1 MREDMREIVIDLKD
15 MNDTKEVYEKK
26 ISPFYSAFIY
36 FLVVCFGISFIYS
49 YFGKI
54 EIVAKANGVIRP
66 NDDVSTVS
74 PLVGGKVTGVFYS
87 DGEVVKEGQKLL
99 SIDTTESEISLEALK
114 KQEQKL
120 EEDKLYVGNFIKGI
134 KKDSNPFKK
143 DSKDEEYNYYVQFE
157 QYKLDKKST
166 FISSDFNEKKA
177 VSSIEACRKQK
188 DDIDYQIKGLEAYK
202 ESIETGKDVLK
213 DFPEYE
219 NMYLSYKNLLASI
232 DNDYNSKKADIDFN
246 VSTASN
252 DYYINYYQD
261 RVSEYEDL
269 VDSIKSGESKFDDAD
284 TSEAKLFYKQ
294 YSYEMEGYENAIEK
308 DEDTSDSEDDT
319 AVNNDQNRLEGY
331 KIFRQSVESGNDCFS
346 MDLPSYEYHYLYENY
361 INEYSKIDENVTLLQ
376 TEYENLINDDDR
388 DERANM
394 DEFVANLSKQITA
407 RDNYR
412 ATTISNIDNVILQ
425 MQTDGQSLSDHTDKE
440 SSEQALNAYKS
451 KALAAYTGTL
461 DEYRQKLDDAKIQKD
476 GIKSRELL
484 YADLEKTYQNTKR
497 QRYLSTI
504 TEIDNNLQ
512 SLKTK
517 LVQVESDLDMNE
529 IVSQM
534 YKDAKDEDGAYVD
547 VSKVEID
554 KLADLLSR
562 KTQIETGLDELNAQ
576 IKQTEEQIS
585 AGNIT
590 ASRDGVMNVSQEIS
604 VGDVISSGT
613 LLGTVI
619 PVGSNEFKVQIYV
632 DNSSIG
638 NLKEGDSIK
647 YSIMSL
653 PSNEYGY
660 VNGKVVSISKD
671 TLVMDGKNSGY
682 YLVTG
687 TIDAE
692 KLKDHNGNEGEIT
705 IGMQV
710 EAKIVTEKKRIISYI
725 LEKMNIS

>member
-1 MREDMREIVIDLKD
+1 MREIVIDLKD

-26 ISPFYSAFIY
+26 ISPLYSAFIY
-36 FLVVCFGISFIYS
+36 FLVFCFGASFIYS

-66 NDDVSTVS
+66 NDEVSTVS

-87 DGEVVKEGQKLL
+87 DGEVVKKGQKLL
-99 SIDTTESEISLEALK
+99 SIDTTESEISLEALR
-114 KQEQKL
+114 KQEKKL
-120 EEDKLYVGNFIKGI
+120 EEDQKYVGKFIDGI

-143 DSKDEEYNYYVQFE
+143 DSKEDEYNYYVQFE
-157 QYKLDKKST
+157 QYKLDKKTT

-177 VSSIEACRKQK
+177 VSSIEACKKQK
-188 DDIDYQIKGLEAYK
+188 EDIDYQIKGLEAYK
-202 ESIETGKDVLK
+202 ESIETDKDMLK

-219 NMYLSYKNLLASI
+219 NMYLSYKNLIASL

-261 RVSEYEDL
+261 KVSEYEDL
-269 VDSIKSGESKFDDAD
+269 VDSIKSGESKFNDSD

-294 YSYEMEGYENAIEK
+294 YSYEVEGYENAIEK
-308 DEDTSDSEDDT
+308 NEDTSDSGSNQISNET
-319 AVNNDQNRLEGY
+319 LNRLEGY
-331 KIFRQSVESGNDCFS
+331 KLFRQSVESGNDCFS
-346 MDLPSYEYHYLYENY
+346 MDLPSYEYHYLYDNY
-361 INEYSKIDENVTLLQ
+361 KSEYSKIDENVALLQ
-376 TEYENLINDDDR
+376 TEYENLINDEDR
-388 DERANM
+388 DERVNM

-407 RDNYR
+407 RDNYK

-425 MQTDGQSLSDHTDKE
+425 IQSDSLNSSNHIDRE
-440 SSEQALNAYKS
+440 ASEQELNTYRS
-451 KALAAYTGTL
+451 KALATYTGTL
-461 DEYRQKLDDAKIQKD
+461 DEYKQKLDDVKLQKD

-484 YADLEKTYQNTKR
+484 YADLDKTYQNTKR

-504 TEIDNNLQ
+504 TEIDNSIQ

-517 LVQVESDLDMNE
+517 LVQIESDLDMNE

-534 YKDAKDEDGAYVD
+534 YKDAKGDDGAYAD
-547 VSKVEID
+547 VSKVKID
-554 KLADLLSR
+554 KLSELLS
-562 KTQIETGLDELNAQ
+562 KKSQIETGLDELKTQ

-585 AGNIT
+585 AGNII
-590 ASRDGVMNVSQEIS
+590 ASRDGIINVSQEITA
-604 VGDVISSGT
+604 GDVIPSGS
-613 LLGTVI
+613 LIGTVI
-619 PVGSNEFKVQIYV
+619 PAGSNEFKVQIYV

-638 NLKEGDSIK
+638 NLKEGDDIK

-671 TLVMDGKNSGY
+671 TLVMEGKNSGY

-692 KLKDHNGNEGEIT
+692 KLKDHNGNEGEIA

-710 EAKIVTEKKRIISYI
+710 EAKIVTEKKRIISYM
-725 LEKMNIS
+725 LEKLNIS

>member
-1 MREDMREIVIDLKD
+1 MREIVIDLKD

-26 ISPFYSAFIY
+26 ISPLYSAFIY
-36 FLVVCFGISFIYS
+36 FLVFCFGLSFIYF

-66 NDDVSTVS
+66 NDEVSTVS

-99 SIDTTESEISLEALK
+99 SIDTTESEISLEALR

-120 EEDKLYVGNFIKGI
+120 GEDRLYVEKFIDGI
-134 KKDSNPFKK
+134 KKDTNPFDK
-143 DSKDEEYNYYVQFE
+143 DSKEEEYNYFVQFE

-177 VSSIEACRKQK
+177 VSSIEACKKQK
-188 DDIDYQIKGLEAYK
+188 VDMEYQIKGLEAYK
-202 ESIETGKDVLK
+202 NSIETGKDMLK

-219 NMYLSYKNLLASI
+219 NMYLSYKNLITSI

-269 VDSIKSGESKFDDAD
+269 VDSIKSGESKFNDDD

-294 YSYEMEGYENAIEK
+294 YSYEAEGYEKAI
-308 DEDTSDSEDDT
+308 DRNGDTPGLENTARSDD
-319 AVNNDQNRLEGY
+319 NLKRLEGY
-331 KIFRQSVESGNDCFS
+331 KLFRQSVESGNDCFS
-346 MDLPSYEYHYLYENY
+346 MDSPSYEYHYLYDNY
-361 INEYSKIDENVTLLQ
+361 KNEYDKIDENVALLQ
-376 TEYENLINDDDR
+376 TEYENLINNE
-388 DERANM
+388 ERNESVNM

-407 RDNYR
+407 RDNYK

-425 MQTDGQSLSDHTDKE
+425 IQTVELSSGDDTDKE
-440 SSEQALNAYKS
+440 TSEQALNTYKS
-451 KALAAYTGTL
+451 KSLATYTGTL
-461 DEYRQKLDDAKIQKD
+461 DEYKQKLDEAKLQKD
-476 GIKSRELL
+476 GIKSKELL
-484 YADLEKTYQNTKR
+484 YADLDKTYQNTKR

-504 TEIDNNLQ
+504 TEIDNSIQ

-517 LVQVESDLDMNE
+517 LIQIEADLDMNE
-529 IVSQM
+529 VISQM
-534 YKDAKDEDGAYVD
+534 YKDSKGEDGTYVD
-547 VSKVEID
+547 VSKVKID
-554 KLADLLSR
+554 KLSELLSR
-562 KTQIETGLDELNAQ
+562 KKQIETELDELKTQ

-590 ASRDGVMNVSQEIS
+590 ASRDGIINVSQEIS
-604 VGDVISSGT
+604 AGDVIPSGS
-613 LLGTVI
+613 LIGTVI
-619 PVGSNEFKVQIYV
+619 PAGSNEFKVQIYV

-638 NLKEGDSIK
+638 NLKEGDDIK

-653 PSNEYGY
+653 PSSEYGY

-692 KLKDHNGNEGEIT
+692 KLKDHNGNEGEIA

-725 LEKMNIS
+725 LEKINIT